1 MDFLEFRFDYLG
13 LSTEGKPNQN
23 LVNGTTFYEVDT
35 MKFYIYYKGTW
46 YLQGEEEETDLSNIE
61 SGE

>member
-1 MDFLEFRFDYLG
+1 MDMNFRFDFLG
-13 LSTEGKPNQN
+13 LSTEDKPTTN

-46 YLQGEEEETDLSNIE
+46 YLQEKQDEVSSDDNGGVE
-61 SGE
+61 

>member
-1 MDFLEFRFDYLG
+1 MDMNFRFDFLG
-13 LSTEGKPNQN
+13 LSTEDKPTTN

-46 YLQGEEEETDLSNIE
+46 YLQSEDALR
-61 SGE
+61 